1 MLRIHELLK
10 VIDMGDG
17 NFNYQQTIAML
28 TYKYIKL
35 SEQRGRASLNI
46 AMFGLMSLRVQCKEL
61 TYIVDSTQL
70 TDRKKAR
77 EINIQ

>member
-46 AMFGLMSLRVQCKEL
+46 AMFGVDVFTCAVQGANLYCGL
-61 TYIVDSTQL
+61 NSID
-70 TDRKKAR
+70 
-77 EINIQ
+77 